1 MKRFWAV
8 LLTLAI
14 CLAAL
19 PSLAATTKALDAAPL
34 AADTAAH
41 DGTIRVWLSTLA
53 GQSYTVTI
61 AGDYT
66 IDVQGKQHPV
76 QTTQPTQEPQQT

>member
-34 AADTAAH
+34 AADTAS
-41 DGTIRVWLSTLA
+41 R
-53 GQSYTVTI
+53 
-61 AGDYT
+61 
-66 IDVQGKQHPV
+66 
-76 QTTQPTQEPQQT
+76 TTEPSASGCRRWRGSATP